1 MSRKVHI
8 CVSVIYYI
16 DMADKTAI
24 DLKQLTYEIRHM
36 TPRQKLYKLLKKELL
51 KLDHWKNITHK
62 QSTP

>member
-1 MSRKVHI
+1 
-8 CVSVIYYI
+8 
-16 DMADKTAI
+16 MADKTAI